1 MQNFDH
7 ISHIYRIIGTQERVL
22 FRQGKRAIEV
32 LLYLAKN
39 NPDDMVVFL
48 FGPKTSVIFQPLHI
62 CLTQGLFKIIGR
74 SEKNNIISQTL
85 PSTLEFYVTN
95 FPEK

>member
-1 MQNFDH
+1 
-7 ISHIYRIIGTQERVL
+7 
-22 FRQGKRAIEV
+22 
-32 LLYLAKN
+32 
-39 NPDDMVVFL
+39 MVVFL
-48 FGPKTSVIFQPLHI
+48 FSPQTSVIFQPLHI

-95 FPEK
+95 FPEN